1 MCSRDLFAAVP
12 AQLFLLV
19 VDYLGTEAVEVV
31 VSILGRDGEVRNQQF
46 VHTHGCVGG
55 HYLTEL
61 GNRESVCWDNC
72 RAVVGWLASDGCPAA
87 SAVLKVPP
95 LSVKYHE
102 TLGDHGVV
110 QESADIPVDTWLVFQ
125 RRCVSFGR

>member
-46 VHTHGCVGG
+46 VHTHGCVVG

-61 GNRESVCWDNC
+61 CWGTNQAGPVAQVCLLYTSPSPRD
-72 RAVVGWLASDGCPAA
+72 
-87 SAVLKVPP
+87 
-95 LSVKYHE
+95 
-102 TLGDHGVV
+102 
-110 QESADIPVDTWLVFQ
+110 
-125 RRCVSFGR
+125 